1 MDRFKEIYVDKC
13 RELRIEPL
21 NGIISCLN
29 PNSSEKH
36 PEKLDLSGQN
46 LSIKNVIPIAEA
58 FRQDILFTEL
68 DLSDSFLGDDV
79 FTEYDKNRLTLEWN
93 CLGVWETALEAIS
106 DALTL
111 NNTLEDLDL
120 RNNRISPQGMA
131 LLARGMKNNSSLQNI
146 DLRWN
151 NAGLIGGRAL
161 LDAVE
166 LNRNI
171 RSVDLSGN
179 DVPEDIMKA
188 INAFLNRAKE
198 KQRVLF
204 LDQEFQQLAM
214 THRQHIEKL
223 AGELDEKTKYYE
235 NTRRTLQQQIEQA
248 SSEIEKSH
256 NSYRSLEMKM
266 NAVLIERD
274 KMEEKLRTAEESL
287 LVERSE
293 HLKLVKSIQMDLE
306 KERNLAEAA
315 GRVLHLEACL
325 NDIELRESELSKEN
339 SRLIMQLEEYRR
351 KAEEADSYISGILNR
366 RTFDLERLKE
376 KEEAFRIRQ
385 RDWERMKEDALK
397 TETRELRDKINH
409 LEDRLR
415 QSESFA
421 KSTESLSIEQ
431 KISEAE
437 KRVREEE
444 VDKRR
449 DTENQYQSLKRQRD
463 SLQQEFE
470 NLHSRYLKEI
480 SELESKLSFE
490 RKNRQKAE
498 EEYHLYKNEHI
509 SNEKQL
515 IHLQSINQEMQREL
529 INYKATVPRLQEQLS
544 QKEQQCNVYKN
555 ELEAYKEEEIQRMK
569 DLESAISGY
578 IKGFCLI
585 LNDDP
590 STTFTLLEKVG
601 EGSYGVVY
609 KAIHKPSGKIVAVK
623 LITIENDL
631 EDLLKEIDVVK
642 NCDSPCIV
650 KYFDSILVKD
660 VLWIILEYCG
670 SGSLSDI
677 MKLCKTTIN
686 ENQICLIMDRVLEGL
701 EYLHN
706 KGMIHRDIKAA
717 NILLN
722 TSGEAKLADFGVVG
736 QLSEATIKRSTVI
749 QEVGYDFKADIWS
762 VELAEGKPPYHNI
775 HPMRVIWLYF
785 ADLAIFMI
793 PSKPS
798 PTLTDGTKYSD
809 EFKSFISSCL
819 TKNPK
824 DRPTAAELRKRAVS
838 RSHMME
844 LVNAYLERIS
854 KGERLFDDDDDNTKT
869 SQKARDYLTMM
880 MTIRK
885 LQLYL

>member
-68 DLSDSFLGDDV
+68 DLSDSFLGDD
-79 FTEYDKNRLTLEWN
+79 EYDKNRLTLEWN

-131 LLARGMKNNSSLQNI
+131 LLARGMKNNSGLQNI

-188 INAFLNRAKE
+188 INLGIACERHQDSFLNRAKE

-306 KERNLAEAA
+306 KERNAKEVWEKNQAKQLAEAA

-325 NDIELRESELSKEN
+325 NDIELQN

-578 IKGFCLI
+578 IKG
-585 LNDDP
+585 
-590 STTFTLLEKVG
+590 V
-601 EGSYGVVY
+601 
-609 KAIHKPSGKIVAVK
+609 SGK
-623 LITIENDL
+623 
-631 EDLLKEIDVVK
+631 
-642 NCDSPCIV
+642 
-650 KYFDSILVKD
+650 
-660 VLWIILEYCG
+660 
-670 SGSLSDI
+670 
-677 MKLCKTTIN
+677 
-686 ENQICLIMDRVLEGL
+686 Q
-701 EYLHN
+701 
-706 KGMIHRDIKAA
+706 
-717 NILLN
+717 
-722 TSGEAKLADFGVVG
+722 
-736 QLSEATIKRSTVI
+736 
-749 QEVGYDFKADIWS
+749 
-762 VELAEGKPPYHNI
+762 
-775 HPMRVIWLYF
+775 
-785 ADLAIFMI
+785 
-793 PSKPS
+793 
-798 PTLTDGTKYSD
+798 
-809 EFKSFISSCL
+809 
-819 TKNPK
+819 
-824 DRPTAAELRKRAVS
+824 
-838 RSHMME
+838 
-844 LVNAYLERIS
+844 RI
-854 KGERLFDDDDDNTKT
+854 
-869 SQKARDYLTMM
+869 
-880 MTIRK
+880 
-885 LQLYL
+885 